1 MSATSIDLS
10 HGISTAVLTLA
21 LAKGYTYAT
30 GKDNVPLMTQVEAGA
45 INGVSAVLAD
55 NVLKKQSATVKAGA
69 TGVLTAGAMY
79 LYHGDQ
85 LWWFWIP
92 LGAGS
97 YLVGDWAMKQYS
109 TMSAKASASQGM
121 ANSQAGLYG
130 EGGSGQQQMPAMPGY

>member
-1 MSATSIDLS
+1 MSTAIDFS
-10 HGISTAVLTLA
+10 HGLPTAVLTVA
-21 LAKGYTYAT
+21 IAKGYTFAT
-30 GKDNVPLMTQVEAGA
+30 GNDNVSMMTQLEAGA

-55 NVLKKQSATVKAGA
+55 TVLPKQSLTVRAGA
-69 TGVLTAGAMY
+69 TGVVTAGAMY

-97 YLVGDWAMKQYS
+97 YLVGDWAMKQYA

-121 ANSQAGLYG
+121 ENARADVLG
-130 EGGSGQQQMPAMPGY
+130 EGGAGQQRMPSMAGY